1 MLDNYARIV
10 YRFKWW
16 ILAIALAGMAGGG
29 FFASG
34 VYGSLT
40 QGGFAVPGSASTQA
54 ASIVGEKFG
63 GGRDSLVLLFSS
75 DHLSVDTAAFREAE
89 QGVLNTVQ
97 KPRAVTSVA
106 SYYST
111 NDPQFVSRDRHQS
124 YAVVGLR
131 GSSDQQATEL
141 QQLQPVL
148 RSTVLRVQ
156 AGGAAAVNAA
166 STAYVK
172 QDLTKAEY
180 ITFPITAVLL
190 IVIFRSL
197 AAAAMPLAVGIYG
210 IIGALVITR
219 LVSYAT
225 DMSVYVLNLI
235 TLLGLGLAIDYS
247 LFIVSRFREE
257 LKNNEDE
264 QTALI
269 RTLCTAGR
277 TVLFSGLTVMIALA
291 GLVVFPVGYLRSMG
305 VGGSAAVLVAMVG
318 ALFFLPAM
326 LGIMGTT
333 VNALHVASLLPR
345 HVRQR
350 PSGPGVWATI
360 CHRVMRWPLATVGVT
375 LACVLVAGIPF
386 LHVHFTNPDYR
397 ILPRSS
403 DVYAVGRALTHD
415 FAAGDK
421 APIQVVLHTAGSM
434 VEGQSLTSLYAYVTR
449 LEALPGVQA
458 VRSLVSLPTVSG
470 ANAYRQLYTPPL
482 SPLAQTALAQY
493 RSGPYTLVEVIPSS
507 ATYDRSTEDLVTR
520 LRAITVHGF
529 TLNVGG
535 QTAELVDLLH
545 SIAHYGIYAVV
556 IIIGAMLILFFL
568 MLGSIV
574 IPLKTIILNVL
585 SLSAAFGALV
595 WIFQM
600 GHLSSWLHITP
611 EGGIDATQ
619 PVIIF
624 SLAFGLSMDYAIF
637 LFSRVKEH
645 FSEHANVEQAIAW
658 GVQRTGGII
667 TSAALLLLVV
677 IGAFASG
684 RIVVM
689 KEVGIGLMVAI
700 VVDVFFVRLLL
711 VPASMKLL
719 DTYNWWAPAP
729 LRKLHDKLGIKDT
742 D

>member
-1 MLDNYARIV
+1 
-10 YRFKWW
+10 
-16 ILAIALAGMAGGG
+16 MAGGG
-29 FFASG
+29 FYASG

-40 QGGFAVPGSASTQA
+40 QGGFGVPGSASDHVAQ
-54 ASIVGEKFG
+54 IVTARFG
-63 GGRDSLVLLFSS
+63 GGRDSLVVLFSS
-75 DHLSVDTAAFREAE
+75 THLSVDSAAFRQAE
-89 QGVLNTVQ
+89 QNVLNAVQ
-97 KPRAVTSVA
+97 KNQAVTSVS

-111 NDPQFVSRDRHQS
+111 NDPQFISRDRHQS
-124 YAVVGLR
+124 YALVGLN
-131 GSSDQQATEL
+131 GDDDQQAAEAK
-141 QQLQPVL
+141 QLQPL
-148 RSTVLRVQ
+148 LKSTDLRVQ
-156 AGGAAAVNAA
+156 AGGAAAINAA

-190 IVIFRSL
+190 VIIFRSL
-197 AAAAMPLAVGIYG
+197 AAAALPLAVGIYS
-210 IIGALVITR
+210 IVGALVITR
-219 LVSYAT
+219 LVAYAT

-257 LKNNEDE
+257 LKNNDGNESK
-264 QTALI
+264 ALA
-269 RTLCTAGR
+269 RTLSTAGR

-318 ALFFLPAM
+318 ALFFLPAL

-333 VNALHVASLLPR
+333 VNALHVASLLPH
-345 HVRQR
+345 HVRHR
-350 PSGPGVWATI
+350 PRGPGVWATI
-360 CHRVMRWPLATVGVT
+360 CHHVMRWPLATVAVT
-375 LACVLVAGIPF
+375 LTLVLLAGVPF
-386 LHVHFTNPDYR
+386 LRVHFTNPDYR
-397 ILPRSS
+397 ILPRNS
-403 DVYAVGRALTHD
+403 DVYAVGQALTHD
-415 FAAGDK
+415 FVSGDK
-421 APIQVVLHTAGSM
+421 VPIQVVLHTTGSL
-434 VEGQSLTSLYAYVTR
+434 VSSTSLDDLYSYVSR
-449 LEALPGVQA
+449 LQALPGVQV
-458 VRSLVSLPTVSG
+458 VRSLVSLPTVTGLS
-470 ANAYRQLYTPPL
+470 AYRHLYALPL
-482 SPLAQTALAQY
+482 SATARSAVGQY
-493 RSGPYTLVEVIPSS
+493 TSGPYTLIEVTPIS
-507 ATYDRSTEDLVTR
+507 ATYDTSSENLIQHIRS
-520 LRAITVHGF
+520 LRVHGF
-529 TLNVGG
+529 RASVGG

-545 SIAHYGIYAVV
+545 SIAHYGVYAAS
-556 IIIGAMLILFFL
+556 IIIGAMLVLFFL
-568 MLGSIV
+568 MLGSVV
-574 IPLKTIILNVL
+574 IPLKTIILNIF

-600 GHLSSWLHITP
+600 GHLTNWLQITP
-611 EGGIDATQ
+611 ENGIDATQ

-645 FSEHANVEQAIAW
+645 FSEHADVEQAIAW

-689 KEVGIGLMVAI
+689 KEVGIGLIIAI
-700 VVDVFFVRLLL
+700 VVDVFIVRLLL

-719 DTYNWWAPAP
+719 DKYNWWAPPP
-729 LRKLHDKLGIKDT
+729 LRTLHDKLGIKDT